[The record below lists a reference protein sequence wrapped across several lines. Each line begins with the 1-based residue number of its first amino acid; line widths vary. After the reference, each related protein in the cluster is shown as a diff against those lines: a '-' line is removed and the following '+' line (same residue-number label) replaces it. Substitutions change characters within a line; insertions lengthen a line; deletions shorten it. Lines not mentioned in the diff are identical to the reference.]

1 MATIAPDRRAETITK
16 EIRKAMIDCDLTFD
30 QLGGDVQGPG
40 WRARI
45 KHPERM
51 TLGALMYLSD
61 RLGIDWPRLISR

>member
-1 MATIAPDRRAETITK
+1 
-16 EIRKAMIDCDLTFD
+16 MIDCDLTFD

-45 KHPERM
+45 NHPERM

>member
-45 KHPERM
+45 NNPERM

-61 RLGIDWPRLISR
+61 RLGIDWPSLISR